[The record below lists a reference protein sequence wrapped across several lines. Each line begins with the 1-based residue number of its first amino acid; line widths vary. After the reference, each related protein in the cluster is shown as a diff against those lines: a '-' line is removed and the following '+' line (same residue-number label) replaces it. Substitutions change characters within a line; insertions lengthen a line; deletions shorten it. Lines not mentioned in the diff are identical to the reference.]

1 MASAAVQQPD
11 LATCQ
16 WLEPGGLAAAQ
27 TIAAFLGEIGIPLVV
42 GAVSRPSFVPG
53 LEISQGTIRID
64 PEVPAWP
71 GDLLHEA
78 GHIAVISA
86 DQRSSANGVTS
97 DGGDEMASMAWS
109 FAAARACDIALD
121 VVFHD
126 GGYKGASQSLRD
138 NFSSGAYF
146 GVPLLACYGMTAEPH
161 RTDAALAPFPTM
173 QRWLR

>member
-1 MASAAVQQPD
+1 MTTPNLD
-11 LATCQ
+11 DY
-16 WLEPGGLAAAQ
+16 GYGLYK
-27 TIAAFLGEIGIPLVV
+27 
-42 GAVSRPSFVPG
+42 
-53 LEISQGTIRID
+53 
-64 PEVPAWP
+64 
-71 GDLLHEA
+71 
-78 GHIAVISA
+78 
-86 DQRSSANGVTS
+86 ANENG
-97 DGGDEMASMAWS
+97 
-109 FAAARACDIALD
+109 RD